1 MENIIEHKGK
11 KQQMSG
17 WNYRVMAHEHKGEIY
32 FQIHDVYYNK
42 KRKPNSYTRDPSW
55 VGSETIEGMQWTLD
69 AMKEAL
75 SKPILWAG
83 HKFPL
88 EYKQNP

>member
-1 MENIIEHKGK
+1 MDAQTNRRK

-17 WNYRVMAHEHKGEIY
+17 WNYRVMAHDHKGEPY

-42 KRKPNSYTRDPSW
+42 KNKPDGYTRNPSQL
-55 VGSETIEGMQWTLD
+55 GAEDIEGLQWTLD